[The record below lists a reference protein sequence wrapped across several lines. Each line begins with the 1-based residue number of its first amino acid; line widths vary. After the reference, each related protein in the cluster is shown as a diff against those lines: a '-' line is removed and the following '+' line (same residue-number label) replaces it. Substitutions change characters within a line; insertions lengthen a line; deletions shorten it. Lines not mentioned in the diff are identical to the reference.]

1 MNSSDQTVHPFTGMV
16 TKTKERQLVR
26 RLQQS
31 LKEEESDI
39 GGRIFAETTFQ
50 ISDAIGWLRRTDLRT
65 AELRVN
71 LYGLGRALHM
81 GKKWGDRV
89 DDLLFFYVLAF
100 VHLSRTAFAGTC
112 GSYAEGLA
120 VCAYALRTERDRSTV
135 IPIPM
140 MLRQSVPPKRTEIL
154 ADAVYCEAEALRQT
168 DLGKTENERVE
179 ELQRWA
185 SMPEVVYSKGGIPH
199 MAALYIADELEK
211 LRQNSTGALDKY
223 PLLRAAGCVS
233 SKEEV
238 RLLWMRAALSDPG
251 SFYEKIS
258 LRIMGSDPEYGNSP
272 EHGSNPEHGDDPEP
286 VRAGAL
292 IDAAAES
299 GTAEEFLQ
307 AAVHYAV
314 MCGEPRSRISGENRI
329 AVERIADGIRRL
341 LDENGHEPRS
351 GAIHSLGFL

>member
-39 GGRIFAETTFQ
+39 WGRIFAETTFQ

-120 VCAYALRTERDRSTV
+120 VCAYAL
-135 IPIPM
+135 
-140 MLRQSVPPKRTEIL
+140 RTEIL

-258 LRIMGSDPEYGNSP
+258 LRIIGSDPEYGNSP
-272 EHGSNPEHGDDPEP
+272 EQGSDPEHGGDPEP